1 MANQGLDQTI
11 KTFDASGDI
20 SGNLDRAVIL
30 DSNDEVAIPSSAGD
44 SCIGILKNEPTA
56 QGNRADVVI
65 HGFTQAEAGGS
76 INAMDPIATAADGQV
91 VTATRATVDTTTS
104 NSSQDVAGD
113 HVIGTALKDAGSA
126 GDKVEVFLMPLN
138 ALVT

>member
-1 MANQGLDQTI
+1 MANQGLDQTLL
-11 KTFDASGDI
+11 TFDASGDI

-30 DSNDEVAIPSSAGD
+30 DSNDEVALPSSAGD

-56 QGNRADVVI
+56 QGDPAYVAI
-65 HGFTQAEAGGS
+65 HGHVQAEAGGS
-76 INAMDPIATAADGQV
+76 INAMDPVATAADGQV

-113 HVIGTALKDAGSA
+113 HVIGIALKDAGSA
-126 GDKVEVFLMPLN
+126 GDKVPVLLMPGN
-138 ALVT
+138 YLVT